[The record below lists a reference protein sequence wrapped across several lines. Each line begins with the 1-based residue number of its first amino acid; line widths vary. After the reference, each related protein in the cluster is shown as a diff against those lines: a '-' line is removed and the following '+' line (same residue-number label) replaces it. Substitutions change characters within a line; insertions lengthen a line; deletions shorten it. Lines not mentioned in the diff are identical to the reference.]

1 MTENEIKKHVEW
13 LFGVLEERGL
23 NEAEMIAVVG
33 YLVSGMLTGDI
44 VREAFIA
51 TLRRE
56 WCNT

>member
-1 MTENEIKKHVEW
+1 MLQVALTLESVNKKTGPIPVSTTTA
-13 LFGVLEERGL
+13 LTCPD
-23 NEAEMIAVVG
+23 MG